1 MPTALARRSASSS
14 QTSERIPVSTPRPR
28 VLIEDWLPVAEL
40 GIESKRERKVFT
52 DLPPLNYLHIWW
64 ARRPIVASEAVLLA
78 GLMPA
83 WTPGLAERHPDEPW
97 FRDEARYRSWLLH
110 LVGIWGDPVR
120 AAHLEASGI
129 AKGKEAFGYP
139 QAWKN
144 SPSPADVEL
153 LQTVLRETWGELPSV
168 IDPTAGGGAIPFAAT
183 RFGLPA
189 VANDLNSVAATVLLG
204 GVGLPSR
211 FGAHTARQVEIFADR
226 LAKRLDE
233 ATAPYFPTQIG
244 EEPVGYLYAYEIACP
259 RTSLPVPLFPNMW
272 LDRAPRKAVRI
283 TTDAD
288 GYDLSIVEGSEIDF
302 DPNIGTLKNG
312 VGISPYDGLVID
324 KEYIKQEA
332 ASGRMVPILY
342 AVAARTRTPGSRR
355 AGALAFRLPTT
366 EESSA
371 VETATRDVFSHQ
383 VSWERDGL
391 CPAEHIGDLIP
402 KHDIKPYGFLRWTD
416 MFAPRQLITHVEF
429 VRAYRE
435 IIPEVQADC
444 GDEAEA
450 VLCLLTLMHGKML
463 DYNSRLSAWNLNQHT
478 VQHGFESHAFSFKST
493 FAEKATP
500 GVLLRWAAAQVIKA
514 YTVSANLM
522 ESTLSTG
529 RPAVRVTQGSA
540 TDMRDLPDG
549 SITSVCIDPPYYDN
563 VMYGELSDLFH
574 VWHRRTFGQVRPDLY
589 PTSVADQENEAVA
602 NVARFVSLGKRRS
615 QIADA
620 DYEAKM
626 TSIFNECRRI
636 MWDDGLMTVMFTHK
650 RAEAWDTLGMG
661 LLQAGF
667 TIETSWP
674 VNTEFEYST
683 HQAQINAAAS
693 TIMLVCRKRKERG
706 DSSRR
711 YLEDIESDIREA
723 ARSAANR
730 FQNDGIEGVDLLL
743 STYGPTLS
751 VISQAWPVYSST
763 PDADGR
769 DQLLRPE
776 DALEV
781 AREEVVRLRR
791 SRLIGATAQVDDYT
805 DFVLL
810 SWDVF
815 RAREIAFDTAR
826 LLALA
831 VGGMEIE
838 DLVRA
843 KILGQKGGSVV
854 LLEPQERLRRDR
866 DIAVSGV
873 RPDAESFA
881 YIIDAVDTVL
891 YVAELD
897 GMTAAKRLM
906 DKHSLLGNGPF
917 VASIQGLVNAIPRT
931 KTKGEWFVKEAG
943 LLDTLCT
950 LYLADVV
957 LPPDDLEE
965 AVASQGELF

>member
-1 MPTALARRSASSS
+1 M
-14 QTSERIPVSTPRPR
+14 STPKPR

-78 GLMPA
+78 GLLPS
-83 WTPGLAERHPDEPW
+83 WSTDLAAKHPDEPW
-97 FRDEARYRSWLLH
+97 LQDEARYRSWLLH

-120 AAHLEASGI
+120 AARLEASGI
-129 AKGKEAFGYP
+129 AKGREAFGYS

-144 SPSPADVEL
+144 SPASADVQL
-153 LQTVLRETWGELPSV
+153 LHALLAQTWGELPTV
-168 IDPTAGGGAIPFAAT
+168 VDPTAGGGAIPFAAT

-211 FGAHTARQVEIFADR
+211 FGSSTASRVEDFVAR
-226 LAKRLDE
+226 LAKRLDD
-233 ATAPYFPTQIG
+233 ATARYFPARVG
-244 EEPVGYLYAYEIACP
+244 EDVVGYLYAYEISCP
-259 RTSLPVPLFPNMW
+259 RTGLPVPLFPNMW
-272 LDRAPRKAVRI
+272 LDRTPRKAVRL
-283 TTDAD
+283 TARNG
-288 GYDLSIVEGSEIDF
+288 GYDLSLVEGTAIDF
-302 DPNIGTLKNG
+302 DPNVGTLKNG
-312 VGISPYDGLVID
+312 VGVSLYDGLVID
-324 KEYIKQEA
+324 KDYIKREA
-332 ASGRMVPILY
+332 TEGRMRPVLY
-342 AVAARTRTPGSRR
+342 AVASRTRTPGSKR
-355 AGALAFRLPTT
+355 AGALTFRLPAAD
-366 EESSA
+366 EMDA
-371 VETATRDVFSHQ
+371 IKAAQVEVANYRSD
-383 VSWERDGL
+383 WEREGF
-391 CPAEHIGDLIP
+391 CPSEDIGDLIP

-416 MFAPRQLITHVEF
+416 MFAPRQLITHVSF

-435 IIPEVQADC
+435 MIAEVKAEC
-444 GDEAEA
+444 GEEAEA

-500 GVLLRWAAAQVIKA
+500 GALLRWAAAQVIKA

-522 ESTLSTG
+522 ESTLPSG
-529 RPAVRVTQGSA
+529 RAAVQVTQGSA
-540 TDMRDLPDG
+540 TDMAALPDN

-574 VWHRRTFGQVRPDLY
+574 VWHRRTFGYVRPDLF
-589 PTSVADQENEAVA
+589 PTWVADQENEAVA
-602 NVARFVSLGKRRS
+602 NVARFASLGKRRGEV
-615 QIADA
+615 ADA

-626 TSIFNECRRI
+626 TTIFNECRRV
-636 MWDDGLMTVMFTHK
+636 MRDDGLMTVMFTHK

-693 TIMLVCRKRKERG
+693 TIMLVCRKGQSRPL
-706 DSSRR
+706 DSKR
-711 YLEDIESDIREA
+711 YLEDIEGDIREA
-723 ARSAANR
+723 ARSAAGR

-810 SWDVF
+810 AWDVF

-831 VGGMEIE
+831 VGGMEVQ

-881 YIIDAVDTVL
+881 YVIDAVDTIL

-897 GMTAAKRLM
+897 GMAAAKRLI
-906 DKHSLLGNGPF
+906 DRHGLLGNRSF
-917 VASIQGLVNAIPRT
+917 IATVQGLVNAIPRI

-950 LYLADVV
+950 LYMPDVV
-957 LPPDDLEE
+957 LPADDLVDVE
-965 AVASQGELF
+965 ASQGELF

>member
-1 MPTALARRSASSS
+1 M
-14 QTSERIPVSTPRPR
+14 STFKPR

-78 GLMPA
+78 GLLPT
-83 WTPGLAERHPDEPW
+83 WTPALAEKHPDEPW
-97 FRDEARYRSWLLH
+97 LQDETRYRSWLLH

-120 AAHLEASGI
+120 AARLEASGI
-129 AKGKEAFGYP
+129 AKGKEAFGYS

-144 SPSPADVEL
+144 SPSLADVQL
-153 LQTVLRETWGELPSV
+153 LRDVLMETWGELPSV

-211 FGAHTARQVEIFADR
+211 FGSDTARRVELFADR
-226 LAKRLDE
+226 LAKRLDD
-233 ATAPYFPTQIG
+233 ATAPYFPTKVG
-244 EEPVGYLYAYEIACP
+244 EEVVGYLYAYEIACP
-259 RTSLPVPLFPNMW
+259 RTGLPVPLFPNLW
-272 LDRAPRKAVRI
+272 LDRAPRKAVRL
-283 TTDAD
+283 TARTD
-288 GYDLSIVEGSEIDF
+288 GYDLSIAEGSEIDF
-302 DPNIGTLKNG
+302 DPNVGTLKNG
-312 VGISPYDGLVID
+312 VGVSLYDGLVID
-324 KEYIKQEA
+324 KDYIKREA
-332 ASGRMVPILY
+332 TAGRMIPILY
-342 AVAARTRTPGSRR
+342 SVAARTRTPGRKR

-371 VETATRDVFSHQ
+371 VHAAYRDVLRHRAE
-383 VSWERDGL
+383 WEREDI
-391 CPAEHIGDLIP
+391 CPSEDIGDLIP

-435 IIPEVQADC
+435 IIPEVEAEC

-500 GVLLRWAAAQVIKA
+500 GALLRWASAQVVKA
-514 YTVSANLM
+514 YTISATLM
-522 ESTLSTG
+522 ESTLPSG
-529 RPAVRVTQGSA
+529 RLAVEVTQGSA
-540 TDMRDLPDG
+540 TDMAALADG
-549 SITSVCIDPPYYDN
+549 TITSVCIDPPYYDN

-574 VWHRRTFGQVRPDLY
+574 VWHRRTFGQIRQDLF

-602 NVARFVSLGKRRS
+602 NIARFASLGKRRS
-615 QIADA
+615 AVADA

-626 TSIFNECRRI
+626 TSIFSECRRV
-636 MWDDGLMTVMFTHK
+636 MRDDGLMTVMFTHK

-693 TIMLVCRKRKERG
+693 TIMLVCRKGEDRQV
-706 DSSRR
+706 DSKR
-711 YLEDIESDIREA
+711 YLEDIESDIRQA
-723 ARSAANR
+723 ARSAARR

-810 SWDVF
+810 AWDVF

-843 KILGQKGGSVV
+843 RILGQKGGSVI

-873 RPDAESFA
+873 RPEGESFA
-881 YIIDAVDTVL
+881 YIIDAVDTIL
-891 YVAELD
+891 YVAEMD
-897 GMTAAKRLM
+897 GMAASKRLL
-906 DKHSLLGNGPF
+906 DKHNLLDDGAF
-917 VASIQGLVNAIPRT
+917 IATIQGLVNAIPRT
-931 KTKGEWFVKEAG
+931 KTSGEWFVKEAG

-950 LYLADVV
+950 LYLPDVI
-957 LPPDDLEE
+957 LPPDDLVEP
-965 AVASQGELF
+965 AASQGELF